1 VPRNRT
7 DKQKRLAE
15 YRSMQ
20 DKGAEEAEQMRY
32 IEEQKRIR
40 KKRSA
45 EKMRAKQKRAENLEK
60 YLLLFPL
67 GERESE
73 REVVMR
79 SPGKH
84 QTQTSFQKEK
94 LEELSEY

>member
-1 VPRNRT
+1 
-7 DKQKRLAE
+7 
-15 YRSMQ
+15 
-20 DKGAEEAEQMRY
+20 
-32 IEEQKRIR
+32 
-40 KKRSA
+40 
-45 EKMRAKQKRAENLEK
+45 MRAKQKRAENLEK